1 MDASGRAPLTKS
13 EIVARLRE
21 IAALLK
27 LRGASTY
34 KVRAFERGAR
44 ALEATK
50 RDLDAFPTMASLEE
64 LAGIGSALAHQIEEM
79 RSTGSSDLLRSLRE
93 GLPPRAL
100 ELSQAAGVGL
110 HALRVLHDELG
121 IRSIDDLE
129 ASIASGRLRAVRGF
143 GEKREARVLR
153 SIERYRST
161 PPPVR
166 LAEGLRLAESLADE
180 LAALPGVLSVHLA
193 GALRRFEELSPDVC
207 FVVESA
213 EPAVALEHI
222 ASAARIASVE
232 ERDARRLQVRLADG
246 TRVHV
251 HVAPPEELATR
262 LVHATATDAHW
273 RRLVERADRCGR
285 RLAPVGLFDGTTPTP
300 LHDEAALYRR
310 LGLATVPV
318 EMRDDHGEVERAERD
333 GAFDLVEGR
342 DVLGLVHCHTTWS
355 DGKATI
361 EEMARAAEA
370 LGARYITIT
379 DHSPA
384 AHYAGGLDVERLKR
398 QTDEIAE
405 VQDRVGIRILRG
417 SEVDI
422 LADGALDLPDAVLES
437 LDVVIASIHDRHKQ
451 DEAQMTARVIR
462 AMRHP
467 IFKIWGHPMGRLVPH
482 RPPIPLRVDEVFDAM
497 ADAPCAFEVSGDP
510 ARLDLAPD
518 LIRRA
523 RRRGIPAVLSVD
535 AHSVAA
541 LHNLKLAVGLSR
553 RGGLRKSEV
562 LNTLAADAFARAVR
576 PAA

>member
-1 MDASGRAPLTKS
+1 MDSPERKPLTKAA
-13 EIVARLRE
+13 IVAHLRE
-21 IAALLK
+21 IATLLQ
-27 LRGASTY
+27 LRGASKY
-34 KVRAFERGAR
+34 KARAFERGAR

-50 RDLDAFPTMASLEE
+50 RDLDAFPSKASLEA
-64 LAGIGSALAHQIEEM
+64 LAGIGAALAHQIDEL
-79 RSTGSSDLLRSLRE
+79 RSTGRSELLTSLRQ
-93 GLPPRAL
+93 GLPPGVL

-121 IRSIDDLE
+121 IATVDDLE
-129 ASIASGRLRAVRGF
+129 AAIADGRLRTARGF
-143 GEKREARVLR
+143 GEKREARILR
-153 SIERYRST
+153 AIERYRTT
-161 PPPVR
+161 PPTVR
-166 LAEGLRLAESLADE
+166 LAEGLRLAESLADA
-180 LAALPGVLSVHLA
+180 LATLPGARSVHLA
-193 GALRRFEELSPDVC
+193 GALRRFEELSPDLR
-207 FVVESA
+207 FVIESTH
-213 EPAVALEHI
+213 VAATLEG
-222 ASAARIASVE
+222 AATSPRVASVE
-232 ERDARRLQVRLADG
+232 ERDAERVRLRLADG
-246 TRVHV
+246 TRVDV
-251 HVAPPEELATR
+251 QVSPPEELATR

-273 RRLVERADRCGR
+273 RKLVAHAEHLGR
-285 RLAPVGLFDGTTPTP
+285 SLEPGGLFDGKTSAP
-300 LHDEAALYRR
+300 LHADADLYRA

-318 EMRDDHGEVERAERD
+318 EMRDDHGEIERAER
-333 GAFDLVEGR
+333 AERFDLVEGG

-379 DHSPA
+379 DHSPT

-398 QTDEIAE
+398 QSDEIAE
-405 VQDRVGIRILRG
+405 VQARVGIRILRG

-422 LADGALDLPDAVLES
+422 LADGALDLPDAVLAS
-437 LDVVIASIHDRHKQ
+437 LDVVIASIHNRYKQ
-451 DEAQMTARVIR
+451 DEDQMTARVVR

-467 IFKIWGHPMGRLVPH
+467 IFKIWGHPMGRLVTS

-497 ADAPCAFEVSGDP
+497 AEAPCAIEVSGDP

-523 RRRGIPAVLSVD
+523 RPRGIPMVLSVD

-541 LHNLKLAVGLSR
+541 LQNLKLAVGLAR

-562 LNTLAADAFARAVR
+562 LNTLAADAFAAAVR